1 MPVSL
6 FDKAA
11 YLQLGT
17 LLKKSLPATARDAST
32 YL

>member
-1 MPVSL
+1 MPGSL

-11 YLQLGT
+11 CLQLGT
-17 LLKKSLPATARDAST
+17 LLKKRLPATARDTST